1 MIGLRTEAIQEGDRK
16 LLFERA
22 ALGLAAFGLAL
33 RLIRYLQNYPL
44 WCDET
49 MLAANL
55 LDRPWAEL
63 ARPLDYRQV
72 CPLGFLAMEWVAV
85 RWLGFSEATLRLLP
99 FLSALASVPLFM
111 LLARRVLGAG
121 TAGTLVAVGMFAVAQ
136 TPIRYAAE
144 FKPYA
149 TDLLVATVLLLL
161 ALRWREAPD
170 CRQRLWALSASA
182 LASLAVSLPSL
193 FVIAAIALV
202 VLADVLAGRRGGLTA
217 VAVFLAV
224 TAAGVAVLAVL
235 GQYHTSPADRAYFLN
250 FWAGGFPPSWHDP
263 WAFARWLVRVH
274 TGPLFAY
281 PHGAIRQLA
290 WLTVSVLGCFLTGIA
305 VRFRRDPGTVALLSL
320 PFLMALAASILRR
333 YPYGMSPR
341 VAQFL
346 VPSTLILAAA
356 GFDWLVARLRPLPLR
371 RMALPGLMGLLVALG
386 LWRLTTDLSR
396 PYRTPWDRTAREFAR
411 WFWEELGASG
421 ELVCVRTDLGITL
434 GKERW
439 SYDATDQYL
448 CYQRIYSPRHRKGL
462 PPRWADFSPER
473 PLRLVLPNRKPDD
486 VPELQAW
493 IVANQHRYALRDVRT
508 YPATR
513 GSPDEPKLTY
523 VVCELVPVAPDL
535 ATGAARE
542 STRR

>member
-1 MIGLRTEAIQEGDRK
+1 
-16 LLFERA
+16 
-22 ALGLAAFGLAL
+22 
-33 RLIRYLQNYPL
+33 
-44 WCDET
+44 
-49 MLAANL
+49 
-55 LDRPWAEL
+55 
-63 ARPLDYRQV
+63 
-72 CPLGFLAMEWVAV
+72 
-85 RWLGFSEATLRLLP
+85 
-99 FLSALASVPLFM
+99 
-111 LLARRVLGAG
+111 
-121 TAGTLVAVGMFAVAQ
+121 
-136 TPIRYAAE
+136 
-144 FKPYA
+144 
-149 TDLLVATVLLLL
+149 
-161 ALRWREAPD
+161 
-170 CRQRLWALSASA
+170 
-182 LASLAVSLPSL
+182 
-193 FVIAAIALV
+193 
-202 VLADVLAGRRGGLTA
+202 
-217 VAVFLAV
+217 
-224 TAAGVAVLAVL
+224 
-235 GQYHTSPADRAYFLN
+235 
-250 FWAGGFPPSWHDP
+250 
-263 WAFARWLVRVH
+263 
-274 TGPLFAY
+274 
-281 PHGAIRQLA
+281 
-290 WLTVSVLGCFLTGIA
+290 
-305 VRFRRDPGTVALLSL
+305 VALLSL